1 VGSTAVS
8 AVDLSTGF
16 SQDGPVWHFTPFEL
30 KSILREDHGADF
42 GFTAEEL
49 AKRACYEFETWLPR
63 VLSWHDYQYR
73 CFWFFGGKDSNRDST
88 SKSFFSTDAE
98 ATWLISMG
106 PPPDD
111 SMEILNVWNSSNVPR
126 KIKHTAR

>member
-1 VGSTAVS
+1 MGSTVVS
-8 AVDLSTGF
+8 AVDMSTGF

-73 CFWFFGGKDSNRDST
+73 CFWFFGGKDASRDST

-98 ATWLISMG
+98 ATWLKDKAGRSTFRT
-106 PPPDD
+106 
-111 SMEILNVWNSSNVPR
+111 PR
-126 KIKHTAR
+126 MVKQPGEVMKRP